1 MSVTRFGSR
10 ALSKALKKWGNQI
23 EDEIKRIVAETAT
36 IIQTEARARAPVD
49 SGYLRQSIEVEVF
62 QSGLTAIVTVDSSYS
77 IYIEYGT
84 GIYSVN
90 GNGNKDGWVFYS
102 EKYGEFVFTRGMEAQ
117 PFWAP
122 AIEVGR
128 KYFKNEM
135 KKLGR

>member
-1 MSVTRFGSR
+1 MSVTRFGNR

-23 EDEIKRIVAETAT
+23 EGEIKRIVMETAT

-62 QSGLTAIVTVDSSYS
+62 QSGLTAIVTVDADYA

-84 GIYSVN
+84 GIYAKN

-102 EKYGEFVFTRGMEAQ
+102 EKHGEFVFTRGMEAQ

-128 KYFKNEM
+128 QYFKKEM

>member
-1 MSVTRFGSR
+1 MSVTHFGNR
-10 ALSKALKKWGNQI
+10 ALSKALKKWGNQT
-23 EDEIKRIVAETAT
+23 EDEIKRIVVETAT

-49 SGYLRQSIEVEVF
+49 SGYLRQSIEVEVLNG
-62 QSGLTAIVTVDSSYS
+62 GLTAIVTVDASYS
-77 IYIEYGT
+77 VFIEYGT
-84 GIYSVN
+84 GIYAKN

-102 EKYGEFVFTRGMEAQ
+102 EKHGEFVFTRGMEAQ

-128 KYFKNEM
+128 QYFKKEM

>member
-1 MSVTRFGSR
+1 MSVTHFGNR

-23 EDEIKRIVAETAT
+23 EDEIKRIVVETAT

-49 SGYLRQSIEVEVF
+49 SGYLRQSIEVEVLNG
-62 QSGLTAIVTVDSSYS
+62 GLTAIVTVDASYS
-77 IYIEYGT
+77 VFIEYGT
-84 GIYSVN
+84 GIYAKN

-102 EKYGEFVFTRGMEAQ
+102 EKHGEFVFTRGMEAQ

-128 KYFKNEM
+128 QYFKKEM